1 MLECRSSKDLLYNLY
16 KAIPCVKTPN
26 NAIRFHKLSRFA
38 QYIGGDSDN
47 GLALCEGGI
56 RMNLKLMIAPMLGIS
71 FVALSLNAC
80 SKPAA
85 TTKKALAEKPGAGDD
100 DFNPED
106 TKDQSAGDGTG
117 RIESKPCWDK
127 FLETPEVKA
136 CTTLYTYTGKSCV
149 PSTFEPSKLTVKKE
163 ATCTLD
169 ALRAAYPDNAKE
181 TAGVAALVAD
191 GFEMNQCI
199 RDSNNRLYVYL
210 IKKKFKSGTGTEP
223 DSYKF
228 EDRKFGPSSGV
239 SAEVFNSIILSTT
252 SEAAQISCE

>member
-1 MLECRSSKDLLYNLY
+1 M
-16 KAIPCVKTPN
+16 
-26 NAIRFHKLSRFA
+26 
-38 QYIGGDSDN
+38 YI
-47 GLALCEGGI
+47 
-56 RMNLKLMIAPMLGIS
+56 KLMIAPMLGIS
-71 FVALSLNAC
+71 FVAFSLSAC

-85 TTKKALAEKPGAGDD
+85 TTKKALADKPGAGDD

-106 TKDQSAGDGTG
+106 TKTESAGDGTG

-149 PSTFEPSKLTVKKE
+149 PSTIEPSKLTVKKE

-169 ALRAAYPDNAKE
+169 ALKAAYPNNASD
-181 TAGVAALVAD
+181 TAKVAAWVSE

-199 RDSNNRLYVYL
+199 RDSNNKLYVYL
-210 IKKKFKSGTGTEP
+210 VKKTFKSGTGTQA
-223 DSYKF
+223 DSYSF
-228 EDRKFGPSSGV
+228 EDKKFGPSSGV
-239 SAEVFNSIILSTT
+239 SAEVFNSIKLSTN

>member
-1 MLECRSSKDLLYNLY
+1 MLFK
-16 KAIPCVKTPN
+16 
-26 NAIRFHKLSRFA
+26 F
-38 QYIGGDSDN
+38 
-47 GLALCEGGI
+47 
-56 RMNLKLMIAPMLGIS
+56 MIAPMLGIS

-85 TTKKALAEKPGAGDD
+85 TTKKAVVDKPGAGDD

-106 TKDQSAGDGTG
+106 TKTESAGDGTG

-136 CTTLYTYTGKSCV
+136 CATLYTYTGKSCV

-169 ALRAAYPDNAKE
+169 ALKAAYPNNASD
-181 TAGVAALVAD
+181 TAKVAAWVGE

-199 RDSNNRLYVYL
+199 RDSNNNLYVYL
-210 IKKKFKSGTGTEP
+210 VKKTFKSGTGTQA
-223 DSYKF
+223 DSYSF
-228 EDRKFGPSSGV
+228 EDKKFGPSSGV